1 MKYLTKQLT
10 LSKLST
16 KELIEERQR
25 LREIMKDLK
34 DEAHAISRYWDDI
47 KLELKINLTLHELDA
62 KEIELMRTR
71 SSNPLSNKELAAL
84 DLQ

>member
-25 LREIMKDLK
+25 LREIMKELK
-34 DEAHAISRYWDDI
+34 DEAHAISRYWDEI
-47 KLELKINLTLHELDA
+47 KLELKVNLTLHELDA

-71 SSNPLSNKELAAL
+71 SSSPLSNKELAAL